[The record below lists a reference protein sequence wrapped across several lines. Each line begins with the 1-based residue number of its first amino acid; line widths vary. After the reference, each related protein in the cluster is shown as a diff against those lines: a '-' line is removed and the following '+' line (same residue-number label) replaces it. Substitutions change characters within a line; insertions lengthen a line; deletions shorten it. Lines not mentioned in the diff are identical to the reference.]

1 MVAPSDPENINV
13 LFAVSV
19 LPEAIVS
26 VFVPL
31 LVIVRPLT
39 VVKVGAEDVAIVTV
53 PDPLLVVNI
62 FEPAPKVI
70 VPPCKID
77 EFGPVP
83 ETRVNKIPPV
93 ARQVVHV
100 SVIVLPKP
108 TVPPPASGPVVLIPT
123 DEFAKLALVMPA
135 LPDKFEL
142 VSPVIVFDPA
152 AIVLLVKVSV
162 DESVIYPEL
171 LVH

>member
-62 FEPAPKVI
+62 F
-70 VPPCKID
+70 
-77 EFGPVP
+77 
-83 ETRVNKIPPV
+83 
-93 ARQVVHV
+93 
-100 SVIVLPKP
+100 
-108 TVPPPASGPVVLIPT
+108 
-123 DEFAKLALVMPA
+123 
-135 LPDKFEL
+135 
-142 VSPVIVFDPA
+142 
-152 AIVLLVKVSV
+152 
-162 DESVIYPEL
+162 
-171 LVH
+171 